1 MLISFPMAGIYIHI
15 PFCRR
20 ACHYCDFYF
29 STNRH
34 NQAQVIH
41 AMVQE
46 MHLQQTY
53 LPEKIIETVY
63 IGGGTPSLIDH
74 TLLAEI
80 FNALYKNFSVSP
92 HAEVTLE
99 ANPDDLTLQA
109 LSFYASLGVNR
120 LSIGVQSFHD
130 ATLVFLNR
138 THSAQQAIVAYEYA
152 RAAGFNNIN
161 LDLIFAIPGQCL
173 QEVERDVDQLV
184 RLNPEHVSAYAL
196 TIEERT
202 TFGRWLK
209 KGSLIPTSEE
219 EEASAFLLVAD
230 ALTAAGYTHYEIS
243 NYAKPA
249 FQSRHNSNY
258 WKQIP
263 YLGIGP
269 SAHSFNGVSR
279 QANVAHKYR
288 YIEHINRG
296 IVPATVEPLS
306 LPDRI
311 NEYILTGL
319 RTSAGIDLDYLQ
331 RFFSYPLN
339 SRQLSYIEQCQ
350 QLGYAKALNNRL
362 WLTRTGMLLADRIA
376 AELFIVKD

>member
-1 MLISFPMAGIYIHI
+1 MPGLVMSTRLSVRFALTKPACGRHGSENPSSRNKIPALNIKVSKINNRVALLISFPMAGIYIHI

-120 LSIGVQSFHD
+120 LSI
-130 ATLVFLNR
+130 
-138 THSAQQAIVAYEYA
+138 AYS
-152 RAAGFNNIN
+152 RFMT
-161 LDLIFAIPGQCL
+161 P
-173 QEVERDVDQLV
+173 
-184 RLNPEHVSAYAL
+184 RL
-196 TIEERT
+196 
-202 TFGRWLK
+202 
-209 KGSLIPTSEE
+209 
-219 EEASAFLLVAD
+219 
-230 ALTAAGYTHYEIS
+230 
-243 NYAKPA
+243 
-249 FQSRHNSNY
+249 
-258 WKQIP
+258 
-263 YLGIGP
+263 
-269 SAHSFNGVSR
+269 
-279 QANVAHKYR
+279 
-288 YIEHINRG
+288 
-296 IVPATVEPLS
+296 
-306 LPDRI
+306 
-311 NEYILTGL
+311 
-319 RTSAGIDLDYLQ
+319 
-331 RFFSYPLN
+331 FS
-339 SRQLSYIEQCQ
+339 
-350 QLGYAKALNNRL
+350 
-362 WLTRTGMLLADRIA
+362 
-376 AELFIVKD
+376 